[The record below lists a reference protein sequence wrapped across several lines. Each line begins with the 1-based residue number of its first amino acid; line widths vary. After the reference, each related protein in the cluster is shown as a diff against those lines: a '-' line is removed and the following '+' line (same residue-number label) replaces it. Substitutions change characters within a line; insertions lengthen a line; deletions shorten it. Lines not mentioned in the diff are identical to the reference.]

1 MAIGNYLVKGDK
13 TTCGGVIIEGDTTH
27 TLFGKPIARERD
39 KVTCGQHPGIFYIAG
54 CISND
59 VVHGR
64 KMAGTLDSQSTC
76 PCKARFVPSMMNDTY
91 EKVSSASSQV
101 KDAAE
106 VNNNEQKNS
115 EKKLSKDGLQNNNI
129 RL

>member
-13 TTCGGVIIEGDTTH
+13 TTCCGVIIEGDFTH

-39 KVTCGQHPGIFYIAG
+39 KVTCGQHPGTYYIAG
-54 CISND
+54 GIAND

-76 PCKARFVPSMMNDTY
+76 PCKARFVPSMKKDTY
-91 EKVSSASSQV
+91 EA
-101 KDAAE
+101 
-106 VNNNEQKNS
+106 
-115 EKKLSKDGLQNNNI
+115 
-129 RL
+129 